1 MLHAITKV
9 VDSHPKLTP
18 KKINYFKSKLGK
30 PLDSYPSSLGTYED
44 MLIEGRLKKGKSYF
58 LLIKVSTL
66 FADDTYNR
74 IDELNLTKVMENL
87 EKLRGFSY
95 DSANTLVAYLRPDG
109 TLVLTQGN
117 HRAAMCYL
125 TLGPDGYV
133 VVKVIVHDAETI
145 AECIKI
151 EAINFTT
158 DNNLRWNMV
167 AKHKFKGNLKA
178 EQTEA
183 VELYN
188 FVKPFGVS
196 IADTHRDDYVCTH
209 TFESYGNLLEA
220 LSIDDTRDKEYV
232 RNALDSLTS
241 HLKTEKDIR
250 GFLFVGLVLFQKVFK
265 TRMNKIE
272 SHNRLICSFD
282 DFIKYIFEERR
293 MFNGSGPI
301 TTQQDVVE
309 DSGGIKVREFFASR
323 FVVLYNE
330 YCFNRGIDFRKGG
343 LKGNC
348 AIPET
353 CDEWKVLVEN
363 LSPVKMRLLSAE
375 RF

>member
-1 MLHAITKV
+1 MLHSITKV

-18 KKINYFKSKLGK
+18 KKINHFKSKLGK
-30 PLDSYPSSLGTYED
+30 PLDSYPSSLVCYEY
-44 MLIEGRLKKGKSYF
+44 MLNEGRLKKGKSYF

-74 IDELNLTKVMENL
+74 IDELNLTKVMESL
-87 EKLRGFSY
+87 EKLKGFSY

-158 DNNLRWNMV
+158 DNNLRWNMI

-178 EQTEA
+178 EQPEA

-196 IADTHRDDYVCTH
+196 IANTHRDDYKCTH

-220 LSIDDTRDKEYV
+220 LSIDDTRDKQYV
-232 RNALDSLTS
+232 ANALESLTS

-265 TRMNKIE
+265 TRLDKIE
-272 SHNRLICSFD
+272 SYNRLICSFD
-282 DFIKYIFEERR
+282 DFIKYVFEERR

-330 YCFNRGIDFRKGG
+330 YCFNRGVDFRKGG
-343 LKGNC
+343 LKGSC

-363 LSPVKMRLLSAE
+363 LSPVKLRLLSAE

>member
-30 PLDSYPSSLGTYED
+30 PLDSYPITLDTYEN
-44 MLIEGRLKKGKSYF
+44 MLSKGLLKRGQSYH

-66 FADDTYNR
+66 FADDIYNR

-87 EKLRGFSY
+87 EKLKGFSY
-95 DSANTLVAYLRPDG
+95 GSANTLVAYLRPDG
-109 TLVLTQGN
+109 RLVLTQGN

-125 TLGPDGYV
+125 TLGPDAYV
-133 VVKVIVHDAETI
+133 VVNVIVHDAETI
-145 AECIKI
+145 EDCIKI

-158 DNNLRWNMV
+158 DNNLRWNMI

-178 EQTEA
+178 GLPEA
-183 VELYN
+183 IQLYD

-196 IADTHRDDYVCTH
+196 IADTNRDDYVSTH

-220 LSIDDTRDKEYV
+220 LSIDDTRDKQYV
-232 RNALDSLTS
+232 KNALESLTS
-241 HLKTEKDIR
+241 HLKAEKDIR
-250 GFLFVGLVLFQKVFK
+250 GFVFVGLVLFQKVFK
-265 TRMNKIE
+265 TRLDKIE

-330 YCFNRGIDFRKGG
+330 YCFNRGVDFKRGG

-353 CDEWKVLVEN
+353 CDEWKALVEN

>member
-1 MLHAITKV
+1 MLHAITEV
-9 VDSHPKLTP
+9 VDSHHKLTS
-18 KKINYFKSKLGK
+18 KKINYLKSKLGK
-30 PLDSYPSSLGTYED
+30 PLDSYPETLDTYEN
-44 MLIEGRLKKGKSYF
+44 MLSKGLLKKGQSYF

-74 IDELNLTKVMENL
+74 IDELNLIKVMENL
-87 EKLRGFSY
+87 EKLKGFSY

-109 TLVLTQGN
+109 RLVLTQGN

-125 TLGPDGYV
+125 TLGPNGYV
-133 VVKVIVHDAETI
+133 VVKVIVHKVETI

-158 DNNLRWNMV
+158 DNNNRWNMIP
-167 AKHKFKGNLKA
+167 KHKFKGNLKA

-183 VELYN
+183 VDLYN

-196 IADTHRDDYVCTH
+196 IANTHRDDYKCTH

-220 LSIDDTRDKEYV
+220 IAIDNTKDKQYV
-232 RNALDSLTS
+232 INSFESLTS

-250 GFLFVGLVLFQKVFK
+250 GFVFVGLVLFQKVFK
-265 TRMNKIE
+265 TRMDKIE

-282 DFIKYIFEERR
+282 DFIKYVFEERR
-293 MFNGSGPI
+293 MFNGSGPM
-301 TTQQDVVE
+301 TTQHDIV
-309 DSGGIKVREFFASR
+309 DGSGKIKLREYFASR

-330 YCFNRGIDFRKGG
+330 YCFNRGVNFQKGG
-343 LKGNC
+343 LKGKC
-348 AIPET
+348 AIPDT
-353 CDEWKVLVEN
+353 CEEWKSLIQK
-363 LSPVKMRLLSAE
+363 LSPIEMRLLSTSS
-375 RF
+375 F